1 MRERWIGRG
10 AGAGGGGGGGGGGN
24 AAHAFEP
31 EGILNPGHDY

>member
-31 EGILNPGHDY
+31 ESILNPGRDY